1 MLRVSELRLI
11 RPIEVV
17 WDTAYPVPRITLRNP
32 DRVQYDPA
40 TRLVHVDT
48 GRSLVLMPM
57 DAESV
62 DRMVL
67 EPSSPLASASA
78 PSPTD
83 SPASTVIVRKKTR

>member
-17 WDTAYPVPRITLRNP
+17 WDTAYPVPRITLRDP

-40 TRLVHVDT
+40 TRLVHVNT

-67 EPSSPLASASA
+67 EPSPPQASASA
-78 PSPTD
+78 PSTAEP
-83 SPASTVIVRKKTR
+83 PASTVIVRKKTR